1 MTGVTIV
8 FKENE
13 KTFRKIKGN
22 FKVYQFVAMVN
33 LREREREYS
42 TMMYCL
48 NTLQT
53 DR

>member
-33 LREREREYS
+33 LRERERVQYHDVLS
-42 TMMYCL
+42 KHAP
-48 NTLQT
+48 
-53 DR
+53 D

>member
-33 LREREREYS
+33 LRERERERVQCHDVLS
-42 TMMYCL
+42 KHAP
-48 NTLQT
+48 
-53 DR
+53 D